1 MADTPEQQLA
11 KLRAQLAKLDRAMAS
26 GVLTVEQA
34 DNAGRI
40 TYRSYAEMRQA
51 RADLVRRIGDLEMQ
65 SGGVSR
71 RRRTR
76 QVVMTSRSGW

>member
-40 TYRSYAEMRQA
+40 TYRDYPHMRMA
-51 RADLVRRIGDLEMQ
+51 RADLVRRINDLVASMP
-65 SGGVSR
+65 GGAP
-71 RRRTR
+71 RRTR
-76 QVVMTSRSGW
+76 HVVMTSRSGW

>member
-1 MADTPEQQLA
+1 MADTPEQQLV

-51 RADLVRRIGDLEMQ
+51 RADLMRRISDLEVSV
-65 SGGVSR
+65 SGAAP
-71 RRRTR
+71 RRTR
-76 QVVMTSRSGW
+76 QVVMTGRSGW